1 MVGKQIGPYKIV
13 SKLGSGGM
21 ATVYRAFDTSLERS
35 VALKLLHRGATVA
48 GAARFREEAKA
59 AARFPVHPNIVA
71 IYQVLDTDFGPC
83 IVMEHVDGYTLRQR
97 IQDLSIADSIRI
109 VKEVAAALALAH
121 SVDMVHRDIKPENVI
136 LATGGN
142 ACHKKYTKDE
152 NAAHRN
158 WAAHDNGYSA
168 LHVARTDAR
177 RETHHTLRHFFAR

>member
-48 GAARFREEAKA
+48 GAARFRGEAKA

-136 LATGGN
+136 LTTGGT
-142 ACHKKYTKDE
+142 AKVLDFGLAKTLVTK
-152 NAAHRN
+152 N
-158 WAAHDNGYSA
+158 
-168 LHVARTDAR
+168 AR
-177 RETHHTLRHFFAR
+177 RTKTQRTETGPHTIMGTPRYM